1 MIAGPAA
8 WTAAEVM
15 PCTKRRHRIA
25 GTEDTRPMRS
35 DDRANATIPSL
46 YSVALSLAS
55 ASRPAGSSSA
65 TAAARNTV
73 SMRLSAVAP
82 AARSVPSAGSA
93 TATPETMNGGANCDA
108 AIAGTRRGWAVARF
122 IGIASC
128 ALEWRHVAQHSRRSA
143 DPSRRSREDRES
155 RRRYRQGGAGR
166 RGGERDRRRR
176 HAPEPVPEESQKA
189 ARRRRA
195 RLQVSRVR
203 QLPRRV
209 APAPRAQD
217 VDRLADHSDGIR
229 EGCAHRRRERS
240 RNAHRERRAAARAPV
255 ARATDVCG
263 NIVYPPISSRAKGE
277 NDENTSCC
285 A

>member
-8 WTAAEVM
+8 CTPAEAT
-15 PCTKRRHRIA
+15 PCTKRKARIA
-25 GTEDTRPMRS
+25 GIEDTRPAAS
-35 DDRANATIPSL
+35 DDSANATMPSV
-46 YSVALSLAS
+46 YSVALSEAS
-55 ASRPAGSSSA
+55 PKRPAGSSSA
-65 TAAARNTV
+65 TLAARNTV
-73 SMRLSAVAP
+73 STRLSAVAP

-93 TATPETMNGGANCDA
+93 TATPEIMNGGANCDA

-166 RGGERDRRRR
+166 RRSERDRRRR

-189 ARRRRA
+189 ARRCRA

-240 RNAHRERRAAARAPV
+240 RKAHRERRAAAQAL
-255 ARATDVCG
+255 AL
-263 NIVYPPISSRAKGE
+263 SS
-277 NDENTSCC
+277 T
-285 A
+285 